1 MSNFLCVK
9 HCFFLQPLK
18 MVRETLILPLMSEDD
33 FRVATDNWIEFIPVL
48 KTTTV
53 MAAPPTAA
61 LLGDTVC

>member
-1 MSNFLCVK
+1 
-9 HCFFLQPLK
+9 

-48 KTTTV
+48 KTITV

-61 LLGDTVC
+61 LLGNTVC